1 MQSQLSD
8 VALIETRGRA
18 ALDVLLDIGGVSV
31 KQTRNRSVGLFALA
45 DQIIKRLPWGHPI
58 HS

>member
-18 ALDVLLDIGGVSV
+18 ALDVLLDMLPNLPRLKRPIAFSMNSIRSPKKQRGGCF
-31 KQTRNRSVGLFALA
+31 TW
-45 DQIIKRLPWGHPI
+45 P
-58 HS
+58 